1 MFAWSIMT
9 KILDAL
15 IDARLN
21 QKPVP
26 LYGDTK
32 KPTTLEEGYTLQEQL
47 HAALAGEGFG
57 EIIGHKIGC
66 TTPVMQEYL
75 GIPHPCAG
83 GIFSSRMYKKSIE
96 LTLRNFI
103 RVGIECEIGVV
114 LADGLDGAH
123 QYTRDNIAQHVA
135 SCCASIEIVDDR
147 YVDYEA
153 LGTPTTVADDFFNAA
168 VVIGDP
174 VYDWQE
180 IDLGAIKGE
189 VSINGVKVG
198 EGTGDMILG
207 HPFEAL
213 AWLANMKAQ
222 IQRPLLKGQFVT
234 LGSVV
239 KTVWIDQPDTLVKIE
254 FEKLGGCQ
262 VRFNP

>member
-1 MFAWSIMT
+1 MT

-15 IDARLN
+15 IDVRLN

-32 KPTTLEEGYTLQEQL
+32 KPTTLEEGYALQEQL
-47 HAALAGEGFG
+47 HAALKDKDFG
-57 EIIGHKIGC
+57 EIGGHKIGC

-83 GIFSSRMYKKSIE
+83 GIFSSRMYEKSVE
-96 LTLRNFI
+96 LTLGDFI
-103 RVGIECEIGVV
+103 KVGIECEIGVV
-114 LADGLDGAH
+114 LGDDLDSTN
-123 QYTRDNIAQHVA
+123 QYTRDNVSPHVA

-153 LGTPTTVADDFFNAA
+153 LGTPATVADDFFNAA
-168 VVIGDP
+168 VVVGEPIH
-174 VYDWQE
+174 DWQA
-180 IDLGAIKGE
+180 IDLGAIKGA
-189 VSINGVKVG
+189 VSVNGVNVG

-222 IQRPLLKGQFVT
+222 NQAPLREGQFVT

-239 KTVWIDQPDTLVKIE
+239 KTVWIDQPDTLVEIE

>member
-1 MFAWSIMT
+1 LFVWKIMA

-21 QKPVP
+21 QKPIP
-26 LYGDTK
+26 LYGDAK
-32 KPTTLEEGYTLQEQL
+32 KPTTLEEGYALQEHL
-47 HAALAGEGFG
+47 HAALQEEGFG
-57 EIIGHKIGC
+57 EIVGHKIGC

-83 GIFSSRMYKKSIE
+83 GIFSSKMYERSVE
-96 LTLRNFI
+96 LNLRDFI
-103 RVGIECEIGVV
+103 NVGIECEIGVF
-114 LADGLDGAH
+114 LADDLDSRN
-123 QYTRDNIAQHVA
+123 QYTRENVAHHVA
-135 SCCASIEIVDDR
+135 SCCSSIEIVDDR

-174 VYDWQE
+174 VHDWQD
-180 IDLGAIKGE
+180 IDLGAIKGGIL
-189 VSINGVKVG
+189 VNGIEAG
-198 EGTGDMILG
+198 AGTGDMILG

-222 IQRPLLKGQFVT
+222 NQAPLLKGQFVT

-239 KTVWIDQPDTLVKIE
+239 KTVWIDQPDTLVEIK
-254 FEKLGGCQ
+254 FEKLGGCR